1 MEENNQSELFPK
13 FSDEQKEKAELQIIE
28 QQKIVDYEIREYT
41 IELLVNKY
49 TQGKDNG
56 TNDIFIPYYQREF
69 VWDEKK
75 QSKFIESL
83 LLGLPIPYM
92 FTADKDGRSEI
103 VDGSQRIRTLE
114 YFLNN
119 KFALTGLEK
128 LNTLEGFRF
137 LDLPLS
143 RQKRFKKKTI
153 RLIELTDKA
162 DYEVRR
168 EIHSRINPPLTPTLL
183 TEMEIRRGVHQGEF
197 MDFIAFCAKNPK
209 FEVLCPISDK
219 RQNRYEYELFVS
231 RYFAYSEDLDNFSH
245 LVENFVNEYID
256 KVKKDF
262 DKTKEDKM
270 LQNFEDMLDFVDAH
284 FPYGF
289 KKTPNHRSTPRV
301 RFEAIAVGVTL
312 ALREN
317 ANLKP
322 AIPVKDWLESK
333 EFEEHVT
340 SDAANNKKKVLDR
353 IYFVKNKL
361 LGKA

>member
-1 MEENNQSELFPK
+1 MEENSQLVLFPK

-49 TQGKDNG
+49 MQGKENS

-128 LNTLEGFRF
+128 LNALEGFRF

-168 EIHSRINPPLTPTLL
+168 EIFSRINTTPTLL
-183 TEMEIRRGVHQGEF
+183 TETEIRRGVHQGEL
-197 MDFIAFCAKNPK
+197 MDFITICAKNPK
-209 FEVLCPISDK
+209 FEILCPISNK

-256 KVKKDF
+256 KVKKNF
-262 DKTKEDKM
+262 DKAQGDRM
-270 LQNFEDMLDFVDAH
+270 LQNFEDMLDFVDAY

-317 ANLKP
+317 PQLKP
-322 AIPVKDWLESK
+322 AIPIKNWLESK

-340 SDAANNKKKVLDR
+340 SDAANNKSKVLGR
-353 IYFVKNKL
+353 INFVKDKL